1 MCTDVERKQIR
12 AAAGKLGW
20 IARSTRPDLIRAQV
34 EASSQ
39 VSRATVSDLKA
50 VQKAVAR
57 VNNHDSVVM
66 VPNLPKDISQW
77 KIQLYTDASW
87 QNLQD
92 GGSTAGRVVF
102 LSGNNKSFAIFWA
115 SNRIRRVCHSSQSA
129 EIMALNTGLG
139 EAAYIQA
146 MIKEITGQHVEM
158 EAVIDNAN
166 AHSAL
171 TSNVAPTDKKVR
183 LEAASVRDALRE
195 GELKRI
201 KLVRG
206 ANQLADPLTKN
217 RADCTNLLRVVQTG
231 VGVDILQLGQ

>member
-1 MCTDVERKQIR
+1 
-12 AAAGKLGW
+12 
-20 IARSTRPDLIRAQV
+20 
-34 EASSQ
+34 
-39 VSRATVSDLKA
+39 
-50 VQKAVAR
+50 
-57 VNNHDSVVM
+57 
-66 VPNLPKDISQW
+66 
-77 KIQLYTDASW
+77 
-87 QNLQD
+87 
-92 GGSTAGRVVF
+92 
-102 LSGNNKSFAIFWA
+102 
-115 SNRIRRVCHSSQSA
+115 
-129 EIMALNTGLG
+129 
-139 EAAYIQA
+139 

-217 RADCTNLLRVVQTG
+217 RADCTDLLRVVQTG